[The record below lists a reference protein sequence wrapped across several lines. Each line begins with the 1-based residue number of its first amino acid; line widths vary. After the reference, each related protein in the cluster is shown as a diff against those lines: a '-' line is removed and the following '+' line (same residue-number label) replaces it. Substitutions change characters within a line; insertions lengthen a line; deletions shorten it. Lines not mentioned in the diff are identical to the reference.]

1 MNANPLQIYIITEG
15 KAGHL
20 SQAKGIASLVEGEKI
35 IHTVNVNLQKGTL
48 ESLFRTSVALNHKTG
63 KPSNDYLWE
72 IAKKHI
78 NPSDIEH
85 IEQNPPNLVISAG
98 TIPSS
103 INVILSKRYRCPNI
117 VAMKPSVIPL
127 DAFKLA
133 ILPLHDVPSNP
144 PDNIIAISTSP
155 NECCEELIKN
165 DGEAFAS
172 ENQIDKNERYWALFL
187 GGESKARQ
195 FPSERVCETVKIILE
210 EARSGHYKC
219 LITTSRRTPSD
230 FENLLHRLAENFS
243 DQVAYL
249 QIYSKNPKSTTKG
262 ILALSQ
268 TVFIT
273 EDSVSMVSE
282 SLWAHRKTFLIE
294 LPSQSKVKFINK
306 IDRFKANLIEK
317 KLISTIS
324 DDINN
329 DTFSKSIKFEP
340 NWESFTDI
348 EMVKSAVNRLI

>member
-1 MNANPLQIYIITEG
+1 M
-15 KAGHL
+15 
-20 SQAKGIASLVEGEKI
+20 
-35 IHTVNVNLQKGTL
+35 
-48 ESLFRTSVALNHKTG
+48 
-63 KPSNDYLWE
+63 
-72 IAKKHI
+72 
-78 NPSDIEH
+78 
-85 IEQNPPNLVISAG
+85 
-98 TIPSS
+98 
-103 INVILSKRYRCPNI
+103 
-117 VAMKPSVIPL
+117 
-127 DAFKLA
+127 
-133 ILPLHDVPSNP
+133 PSNP
-144 PDNIIAISTSP
+144 PANIIAVSTSP

-165 DGEAFAS
+165 DGETLAL
-172 ENQIDKNERYWALFL
+172 ENHLDKNERYWALFL
-187 GGESKARQ
+187 GGESKARH

-219 LITTSRRTPSD
+219 LITTSRRTPPD

-294 LPSQSKVKFINK
+294 LPSQSKVKSINK

-329 DTFSKSIKFEP
+329 DTFSKSIEFEP